1 MLDIIYENHWVF
13 QGILINKDKFLR
25 AILMMKSQDGK
36 MIIVYHNDERNGIP
50 FAQRLFE
57 KVLILFIFYQEE
69 LKILQ
74 KNILN
79 FCKVMTI
86 KIEKDKK

>member
-1 MLDIIYENHWVF
+1 
-13 QGILINKDKFLR
+13 
-25 AILMMKSQDGK
+25 MMK
-36 MIIVYHNDERNGIP
+36 DERNGIP